1 MERKNLIAL
10 IATTVLGMTACD
22 NGGAE
27 KTGGADKAVSTA
39 QSADIG
45 EVLATV
51 NGLKVGA
58 KDYKAAAARKVPA
71 DGKALSTD
79 EKTEVLDRLVDEKL
93 LYLAALEQGM
103 DQDPKVQKVMVNT
116 LLREAVYAKVKNSD
130 FTDEDLQKYFDEHK
144 DEFIVPE
151 KVQIK
156 RILVKVTEERTD
168 GPARA
173 EAERILG
180 ELKSDVGQFKDLA
193 SKFSEDPYKRRG
205 GDVGFVP
212 KDGKPGLDSTI
223 VDKAFSLD
231 VGELSD
237 VFKTD
242 EGYNIVLNANK
253 RDKVERTFQQMKGS
267 VLRKIKNEKLK
278 SLYESY
284 VGDLRVGAK
293 IAKEDAKLAA
303 IEVEPARAPKHPGL
317 TPTGG
322 RSIPRSKVPPGIL
335 PPSKVQKK
343 AQ

>member
-1 MERKNLIAL
+1 MENKTIIAL
-10 IATTVLGMTACD
+10 FVGAMLTSTACD
-22 NGGAE
+22 NGGAGS
-27 KTGGADKAVSTA
+27 TDGKATTA
-39 QSADIG
+39 AKAQNKDVG

-58 KDYKAAAARKVPA
+58 SDYKAAAARKVPA
-71 DGKALSTD
+71 NGKTLSTE

-93 LYLAALEQGM
+93 LYLAALDQGL

-156 RILVKVTEERTD
+156 RILVKVSDERPD
-168 GPARA
+168 DAA
-173 EAERILG
+173 KSEAERILG
-180 ELKSDVGQFKDLA
+180 ELKGDVAQFKQLA
-193 SKFSEDPYKRRG
+193 SKHSEDPYKRRG

-212 KDGKPGLDSTI
+212 KDGKPGLDSA
-223 VDKAFSLD
+223 VVEKAFSLG
-231 VGELSD
+231 VGDLSD

-278 SLYESY
+278 SLYDSY
-284 VGDLRVGAK
+284 VADLRTGAK
-293 IAKEDAKLAA
+293 VAKEDAKLAE
-303 IEVEPARAPKHPGL
+303 IEVEPARAPKHPGI

-335 PPSKVQKK
+335 APTK
-343 AQ
+343 AK

>member
-1 MERKNLIAL
+1 MENKTLIAL
-10 IATTVLGMTACD
+10 LVSAVLGTAACD
-22 NGGAE
+22 NGGTTAAD
-27 KTGGADKAVSTA
+27 GASTKATVA
-39 QSADIG
+39 NKADVG

-51 NGLKVGA
+51 NGLQVGA
-58 KDYKAAAARKVPA
+58 EDFKAAASRKVPSN
-71 DGKALSTD
+71 GKALSTD
-79 EKTEVLDRLVDEKL
+79 EKGEVLDRLVDEKL
-93 LYLAALEQGM
+93 LYLAALDQGL

-144 DEFIVPE
+144 DEFVVPE

-156 RILVKVTEERTD
+156 RILVKVSDERPD
-168 GPARA
+168 DAAKA
-173 EAERILG
+173 EAQRILG
-180 ELKSDVGQFKDLA
+180 ELEGNVDQFKDLA
-193 SKFSEDPYKRRG
+193 SKHSEDPYKRRG

-212 KDGKPGLDSTI
+212 KDGKPGLDSAI
-223 VDKAFSLD
+223 VDKAFGLG

-284 VGDLRVGAK
+284 VAELRVGAK
-293 IAKEDAKLAA
+293 IAKEDAKVAA

-317 TPTGG
+317 APTSG

-335 PPSKVQKK
+335 PPTK

>member
-1 MERKNLIAL
+1 MENKTIIAL
-10 IATTVLGMTACD
+10 LVGAVLTTTGCD
-22 NGGAE
+22 NNGGSA
-27 KTGGADKAVSTA
+27 TSDGVATATLKAQKEDV
-39 QSADIG
+39 G
-45 EVLATV
+45 EILATV
-51 NGLKVGA
+51 NGLEVGA
-58 KDYKAAAARKVPA
+58 EDYKAAAARKVPA
-71 DGKALSTD
+71 NGKSLTTE

-93 LYLAALEQGM
+93 LYLAALKQGL

-156 RILVKVTEERTD
+156 RILVKVSDERPD
-168 GPARA
+168 DAAKA
-173 EAERILG
+173 EAQRILG
-180 ELKSDVGQFKDLA
+180 ELKGDVAQFKNLA
-193 SKFSEDPYKRRG
+193 SKHSEDPYKRRG

-212 KDGKPGLDSTI
+212 KDGKPGLDSAV
-223 VDKAFSLD
+223 VDKAFTLG
-231 VGELSD
+231 VGDLSE

-278 SLYESY
+278 SLYDSY
-284 VGDLRVGAK
+284 VADLRTGAK
-293 IAKEDAKLAA
+293 VVTEGAKLAE
-303 IEVEPARAPKHPGL
+303 IEVEPARAPKHPGI

-322 RSIPRSKVPPGIL
+322 RAMPRSKVPPGIL
-335 PPSKVQKK
+335 APTKVK
-343 AQ
+343 